1 MSNSFAQE
9 AIDKAKASPFRAFVG
24 SVTGGAGLGAVVST
38 SFYCFSLCLCVC
50 VCVNVCVCCL

>member
-1 MSNSFAQE
+1 MSCSFAQE

-38 SFYCFSLCLCVC
+38 FLSCVFAVC
-50 VCVNVCVCCL
+50 VCESVCVCVCCL